1 MSAAFTTVNFDSSLF
16 APNSPVSHYGHHDT
30 DQQPTATSF
39 APNETS
45 LYPTSYAGDTSMDS
59 TSSTETLGE
68 TAPPTTER
76 QSRATT
82 DASRLGDSQ
91 VPSTDQAS
99 TPINST
105 HNGFTI
111 NITNASQFSMNRPST
126 NRTNVSQAPRRRQPT
141 ATNHSWF
148 TRSGRTFAGV
158 QKSTAGTRRRPRAY
172 DTDVSYLRERLTS
185 CQTPVESSFASSTQ
199 SVGTNAG
206 SDGTGDPGLLSR
218 TFTSISEACT
228 RRIYALYP
236 DTGTAEWGTGSRF

>member
-1 MSAAFTTVNFDSSLF
+1 MSAAFNTTVNYDSSLF
-16 APNSPVSHYGHHDT
+16 APNSPGSHYDPHDT

-39 APNETS
+39 APDETS

-76 QSRATT
+76 QSQATT

-91 VPSTDQAS
+91 VPSSD
-99 TPINST
+99 TPKYST
-105 HNGFTI
+105 HKGSTI
-111 NITNASQFSMNRPST
+111 NITNAPLLSTNRPST
-126 NRTNVSQAPRRRQPT
+126 YRTYGSQAPRRRQPT
-141 ATNHSWF
+141 ATNQPWF
-148 TRSGRTFAGV
+148 TGSRSTFAGV
-158 QKSTAGTRRRPRAY
+158 QKSTTGTRRRPRAY
-172 DTDVSYLRERLTS
+172 DTDVSYLGERLTP

-199 SVGTNAG
+199 SVGTNVG

-218 TFTSISEACT
+218 TFASISEACT